1 MTGTINRESYANTIF
16 DKTITSTA
24 RSTACAFGD
33 KSDYVIETS
42 ENAAYNAPYASK
54 SASMESLG
62 SISDQD
68 VRDSLLIYLPKMF
81 LLIIY
86 IGFDAGISGPYAGS

>member
-16 DKTITSTA
+16 DKTITSSTA

-81 LLIIY
+81 LLIIHR
-86 IGFDAGISGPYAGS
+86 FRCRN